1 VRALEDSPSGAAG
14 FQFDLTK
21 RTGQPTNTMRSNTFE
36 LG

>member
-1 VRALEDSPSGAAG
+1 VRTLEDSPSGAAG

-21 RTGQPTNTMRSNTFE
+21 RTGQPANTMRWNTFE